1 MNQEILDT
9 VLSLLDR
16 YGILG
21 AVIIALGI
29 LVFKYADQLIKI
41 SATNLAEGKKSFI
54 FNARKVRKDSVFK
67 VNRLLTELLQKTSAD
82 RVALFEYHNG
92 GYNLTGMPFLHFS
105 LSICRNNYGVD
116 DLSKDFNDILVSSVP
131 DFVKELDQNEIV
143 YIQDIENLRA
153 TFPRL
158 YKELVE
164 DDIKQVLFCNIE
176 GINDP
181 VGILMLAFKTADT
194 NLNRKV
200 RKEIFKKV
208 QKISTMLDYKN
219 I

>member
-158 YKELVE
+158 YKELAE

>member
-164 DDIKQVLFCNIE
+164 DGIKQVLFCNIE

-194 NLNRKV
+194 NLNRKI

>member
-1 MNQEILDT
+1 MDQQILDQI
-9 VLSLLDR
+9 LQLLDQ

-21 AVIIALGI
+21 AVIIALGV
-29 LVFKYADQLIKI
+29 LVFKYADQLIKV
-41 SATNLAEGKKSFI
+41 SAANLAEGKKTFL
-54 FNARKVRKDSVFK
+54 FKARKVRKDSAFK

-131 DFVKELDQNEIV
+131 DFVKELDDNEIV
-143 YIQDIENLRA
+143 FLQDIDPLKG

-158 YKELVE
+158 YKELLE
-164 DDIKQVLFCNIE
+164 DGIKQVIFCNIE
-176 GINDP
+176 GIDDP
-181 VGILMLAFKTADT
+181 VGILMLTFKTVDI
-194 NLNRKV
+194 NLTRKV
-200 RKEIFKKV
+200 RKEVFKKV
-208 QKISTMLDYKN
+208 QKISTLLDYKN

>member
-1 MNQEILDT
+1 MQ
-9 VLSLLDR
+9 LLDQ
-16 YGILG
+16 YGVLG
-21 AVIIALGI
+21 AVVVALGV

-41 SATNLAEGKKSFI
+41 SAANLAEGKKTFA
-54 FNARKVRKDSVFK
+54 FGARKVRKDSAFK

-116 DLSKDFNDILVSSVP
+116 DLSKDFNDILVSAVP
-131 DFVKELDQNEIV
+131 DFVKELDTS
-143 YIQDIENLRA
+143 DIICQSVQPLKT

-164 DDIKQVLFCNIE
+164 DGVNQVVFCNIE
-176 GINDP
+176 GIDDP
-181 VGILMLAFKTADT
+181 VGILMLTFKTMDT
-194 NLNRKV
+194 NITHKIK
-200 RKEIFKKV
+200 KEVFKKA
-208 QKISTMLDYKN
+208 QKISTLLDYKK

>member
-41 SATNLAEGKKSFI
+41 SATNLAEGKKNFI

-164 DDIKQVLFCNIE
+164 DGIKQVLFCNIE